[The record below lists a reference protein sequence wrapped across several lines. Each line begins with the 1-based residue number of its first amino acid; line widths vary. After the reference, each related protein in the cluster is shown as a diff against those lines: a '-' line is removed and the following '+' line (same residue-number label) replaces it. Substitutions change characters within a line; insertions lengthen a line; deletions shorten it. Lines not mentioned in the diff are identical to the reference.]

1 MKKLMI
7 AAAAMAAAFAVN
19 ADTDSG
25 LVSSTVVGYM
35 NVPNDVSGYCQRGAT
50 FIACGSATDSYDIQS
65 IIPQVPAGAVD
76 GLDDGGAMIQEI
88 DDFGEVV
95 QTYSYF
101 LDGSYSTGGGA
112 AGWYYFEAGRGYIYA
127 EKTFVRGEGFLY
139 QAPYFEDGDEEEL
152 GSSFLTAGEVKESPK
167 SVLSEVSGYCHR
179 SNYRT
184 TPLSIQKLTPVATEE
199 AATDL
204 DDGGAMIQEINDFG
218 EIIQT
223 YSYFVDGSYSTGG
236 GAAGWYYFE
245 SGSGYVLST
254 KVFAPGEGFLY
265 QAPYFEDE
273 GEDEVG
279 SYLVFGE

>member
-19 ADTDSG
+19 ADTDPG

-76 GLDDGGAMIQEI
+76 GLDDGGAVIQEI

-95 QTYSYF
+95 QTYHYF
-101 LDGSYSTGGGA
+101 IEGSTDTPTGK
-112 AGWYYFEAGRGYIYA
+112 AGWYYFESGSGNVYA
-127 EKTFVRGEGFLY
+127 TKTFSRGEGFLY
-139 QAPYFEDGDEEEL
+139 QAPYFEDTNEDEL
-152 GSSFLTAGEVKESPK
+152 GSSFLTSGEVKEAPK

-184 TPLSIQKLTPVATEE
+184 TPLSIQKLTPAATEE

-204 DDGGAMIQEINDFG
+204 DDGGAVIQEIDDFG
-218 EIIQT
+218 EVIQT
-223 YSYFVDGSYSTGG
+223 YHYFLEGSTDTPAGV
-236 GAAGWYYFE
+236 AGWYYFE
-245 SGSGYVLST
+245 SGSGNVYAD

-265 QAPYFEDE
+265 QAPYFEDAN
-273 GEDEVG
+273 EDEVG